1 MADIQAQLPDGTI
14 LSFPEGTP
22 DSVIDNTVK
31 QQITAQGQPVPAPA
45 PGITDPTIQPAPPP
59 APISGP
65 SIGEKLLAGTSSTI
79 RGVPEA
85 LTTLAGLPFDALTS
99 VINIASEAV
108 TGQRAIDPEQTAFGS
123 ASQERFISGTRAG
136 LRNVGRGF
144 GLVEPQ
150 TEEQRQAERT
160 RAEQS
165 IGFAGGELFG
175 EVAPFAG
182 PAGLASG
189 ISSLIPRAL
198 FTGGL
203 AAAEGTIVSRG
214 RGLSREDIQKAA
226 LTGGG
231 LGVLLETV
239 SPVIGR
245 VVSSIFRR
253 VTGKAPAGQ
262 LVDAN
267 LNPTEELQRVLDDA
281 GISPEDV
288 QGQVMREIQ
297 QGAIPEQAERA
308 ARFQAQGIP
317 TTKGVI
323 TQDDILLGREETLLG
338 RVDELGEFIGAPLR
352 ERTRATSAAFERNA
366 QQIIDDL
373 GLPENIGNS
382 VKDALTQRRKLL
394 VREKSELYRLAG
406 EADPELLS
414 VPILPDNIVEA
425 IPDRKTFNRIKR
437 IKGSQAEGVQDLLVE
452 FGLDQSEDQ
461 VEAFL
466 RTSGNEITPLSFSN
480 FEDFRQGLN
489 ALGRADQTGATS
501 VLINPITDIL
511 DKELDTAFEAISQSP
526 NVQGN
531 TLDLLKQARS
541 KVRELKIEFD
551 PKGTTDRLISF
562 KKGGNIPN
570 VEASQVYKSIAGP
583 SVSKE
588 ATQRLVK
595 SLSKGGKIGRKALGD
610 LQAATVLEALDKAI
624 SATSNRSGGQQLFS
638 ATAFVNQL
646 KKIDA
651 GQRKLDI
658 IFSNNP
664 GMLKTL
670 RNLEKSARE
679 TVTPGTTKPKGS
691 APAVNA
697 ILGTLSGVRALPL
710 LRGVF
715 DAIEVGV
722 SGTKA
727 RAALS
732 TAPQQ
737 RKTIEFISRE
747 YPALASVLGA
757 GFIAR
762 GEVNDQ

>member
-22 DSVIDNTVK
+22 DSVIDNTVR
-31 QQITAQGQPVPAPA
+31 QQIQAQAQVLATT
-45 PGITDPTIQPAPPP
+45 PGVTDPSIQPEPPQ
-59 APISGP
+59 GP
-65 SIGEKLLAGTSSTI
+65 SVSERLLSAAGSTV

-85 LTTLAGLPFDALTS
+85 LTTLAGLPVDVLTG
-99 VINIASEAV
+99 VINFASESL
-108 TGQRAIDPEQTAFGS
+108 TGERAIDPEQAAFGS
-123 ASQERFISGTRAG
+123 ASQERFIGGTRAG
-136 LRNVGRGF
+136 LRNVGRGV
-144 GLVEPQ
+144 GLVDRQ
-150 TEEQRQAERT
+150 TEEEIAAQRAQT
-160 RAEQS
+160 EQS
-165 IGFAGGELFG
+165 LGFAAGELFG
-175 EVAPFAG
+175 EVGTFAL
-182 PAGLASG
+182 PAGGLSKIG
-189 ISSLIPRAL
+189 SLIPRAL
-198 FTGGL
+198 TTGALAGL
-203 AAAEGTIVSRG
+203 EGLIIARG
-214 RGLSREDIQKAA
+214 RGQTIEDIQKAG
-226 LTGGG
+226 LFGGG
-231 LGVLLETV
+231 LGVSLEIL
-239 SPVIGR
+239 SPIIGR
-245 VVSSIFRR
+245 IVNSIFRR
-253 VTGKAPAGQ
+253 VTGRAPEGP

-267 LNPTEELQRVLDDA
+267 QNPTEELQKVFDDA

-323 TQDDILLGREETLLG
+323 TQDDVLLGREETILG

-352 ERTRATSAAFERNA
+352 ERARATSAAFERNA
-366 QQIIDDL
+366 QEIIDDL
-373 GLPENIGNS
+373 GLPDDVGNS

-394 VREKSELYRLAG
+394 LREKNDLYRLAG

-414 VPILPDNIVEA
+414 VPILPDNIIDA
-425 IPDRKTFNRIKR
+425 IPDRKTFNRINR

-452 FGLDQSEDQ
+452 FGLDQDEEL

-466 RTSGNEITPLSFSN
+466 KTQGNEITPLSFSN
-480 FEDFRQGLN
+480 FEDFRQGLLS
-489 ALGRADQTGATS
+489 LGRADQTGATS

-511 DKELDTAFEAISQSP
+511 DKELDIAFKAMSNSR
-526 NVQGN
+526 NVKAT
-531 TLDLLKQARS
+531 TLDLLKQART

-570 VEASQVYKSIAGP
+570 IEASQVYKSIAGP
-583 SVSKE
+583 SVSIE
-588 ATQRLVK
+588 ATERLVK
-595 SLSKGGKIGRKALGD
+595 SLSKGGKVGRKALGD
-610 LQAATVLEALDKAI
+610 LQAATVMEALDKAI
-624 SATSNRSGGQQLFS
+624 STTSNRSGGRQLFS

-646 KKIDA
+646 KRI

-664 GMLKTL
+664 GMLRTL

-691 APAVNA
+691 APAANA
-697 ILGTLSGVRALPL
+697 ILGVLSGVRALPL

-715 DAIEVGV
+715 DAVEVGV

-727 RAALS
+727 RGALDV
-732 TAPQQ
+732 TPQK
-737 RKTIEFISRE
+737 RKTIEFIQRE

-757 GFIAR
+757 GVIAR
-762 GEVNDQ
+762 GETNDQ

>member
-22 DSVIDNTVK
+22 DSVIDNAVR
-31 QQITAQGQPVPAPA
+31 QQLAGQEQPLAS
-45 PGITDPTIQPAPPP
+45 DIQPETPQ

-65 SIGEKLLAGTSSTI
+65 SVSEKILAGTVSTI

-85 LTTLAGLPFDALTS
+85 LTTLAGLPVDALTS
-99 VINIASEAV
+99 VINLASEAL
-108 TGQRAIDPEQTAFGS
+108 TGQRAIDPEQAAFGG

-136 LRNVGRGF
+136 LLNVGRGV

-150 TEEQRQAERT
+150 TEEQIAAQRT
-160 RAEQS
+160 QSEQL
-165 IGFAGGELFG
+165 GFAAGELFG
-175 EVAPFAG
+175 EVSPFAG
-182 PAGLASG
+182 PAGAISG
-189 ISSLIPRAL
+189 IGSLVPRAL
-198 FTGGL
+198 TTGTLAGIEGL
-203 AAAEGTIVSRG
+203 IVSRG
-214 RGLSREDIQKAA
+214 RGQTIEDIQKAG

-231 LGVLLETV
+231 LGIILEIV
-239 SPVIGR
+239 SPTIGR
-245 VVSSIFRR
+245 VVSKIFRR
-253 VTGKAPAGQ
+253 VTGRAPEGQ

-267 LNPTEELQRVLDDA
+267 QNPTEELQKVLDDA
-281 GISPEDV
+281 GISLEDV
-288 QGQVMREIQ
+288 QGQVMRDIQ

-323 TQDDILLGREETLLG
+323 TQDDVLLGREETILG

-352 ERTRATSAAFERNA
+352 ERARATSTAFERNA
-366 QQIIDDL
+366 QEIIDDL
-373 GLPENIGNS
+373 GLPENVGNS

-394 VREKSELYRLAG
+394 LREKNELYRLAG

-414 VPILPDNIVEA
+414 VPILPDNIIDA
-425 IPDRKTFNRIKR
+425 IPDRKTFNRINR

-452 FGLDQSEDQ
+452 FGLDQDEEL
-461 VEAFL
+461 VKAFL
-466 RTSGNEITPLSFSN
+466 KTQGNEITPLSFSN

-489 ALGRADQTGATS
+489 SLGRADQTGATS

-511 DKELDTAFEAISQSP
+511 DKELDIAFEAMSQSP
-526 NVQGN
+526 SIQGN

-570 VEASQVYKSIAGP
+570 IEASQVYKSIAGP
-583 SVSKE
+583 SVSIE
-588 ATQRLVK
+588 ATERLVK
-595 SLSKGGKIGRKALGD
+595 SLSKGGKVGRKALGD

-651 GQRKLDI
+651 GQGKLDI

-664 GMLKTL
+664 GMLRTL

-691 APAVNA
+691 APAANA
-697 ILGTLSGVRALPL
+697 ILGVLSGVRALPL

-715 DAIEVGV
+715 DAVEVGV

-727 RAALS
+727 RGALDV
-732 TAPQQ
+732 TPQK

-757 GFIAR
+757 GVIAR
-762 GEVNDQ
+762 GETNDQ